1 MLEYETGSKEEALAV
16 LDNIKTVHCKT
27 LTTEQL
33 EWFADTYNVS
43 TETVQDW
50 YDNEV

>member
-1 MLEYETGSKEEALAV
+1 MLEFETGSKEEALAI
-16 LDNIKTVHCKT
+16 LDKIKTVYCKT

-33 EWFADTYNVS
+33 EWFADSYNVS
-43 TETVQDW
+43 QETVQDW